1 MGLLMMLL
9 GVEKLPEKLGTSLLL
24 QKINREMS
32 LTVQVLSAQTLLSI
46 NQKYLGT
53 A

>member
-1 MGLLMMLL
+1 MMLL

-32 LTVQVLSAQTLLSI
+32 LTVQVLSAQMLLSI